1 MSMLTDVLRQAVD
14 AGASDVHIKRDTPPL
29 FRIEKNLGTA
39 PFEPISIEQI
49 NAIVSEILPSYLVD
63 EYQKT
68 HEVDFSHREEGVGR
82 FRISLYTGEGF
93 PVLAMRYV
101 KDKIPDL
108 EDLNLPPI
116 LETLVEERNG
126 IIILSGTTGCGKST
140 TLASLIE
147 LINIGQSR
155 RIITVEDPIEYAFE
169 DKKSIVTQREVGLDT
184 ESFSSALKR
193 VLRQDPDVILIGEM
207 RDTDSVRTGITAA
220 ETGHLVFT
228 ALHSGTAAS
237 AVPRILDMFP
247 SDEQDQVRMALA
259 NNLRAVVCQRL
270 VPTIGGGLIPAAEI
284 MFNTPTVKKILIK
297 NELRLLGAAIE
308 AGGENGMQ
316 NFNQALYK
324 FVKAGVVSESDGMRF
339 APNPDSLQMNL
350 RGIFLDE
357 GRKILSSL

>member
-1 MSMLTDVLRQAVD
+1 M
-14 AGASDVHIKRDTPPL
+14 
-29 FRIEKNLGTA
+29 
-39 PFEPISIEQI
+39 
-49 NAIVSEILPSYLVD
+49 
-63 EYQKT
+63 
-68 HEVDFSHREEGVGR
+68 
-82 FRISLYTGEGF
+82 
-93 PVLAMRYV
+93 
-101 KDKIPDL
+101 
-108 EDLNLPPI
+108 
-116 LETLVEERNG
+116 
-126 IIILSGTTGCGKST
+126 
-140 TLASLIE
+140 
-147 LINIGQSR
+147 
-155 RIITVEDPIEYAFE
+155 EDPIEYAFE
-169 DKKSIVTQREVGLDT
+169 DKKSVVTQREVGLDT

-228 ALHSGTAAS
+228 TLHSGTAAA

-247 SDEQDQVRMALA
+247 ADEQDQVRMALA

-270 VPTIGGGLIPAAEI
+270 VPTIGGGLIPA
-284 MFNTPTVKKILIK
+284 K

-324 FVKAGVVSESDGMRF
+324 FVKAGVVSETDGMRF

>member
-1 MSMLTDVLRQAVD
+1 MSMLTEVLRQAVE

-29 FRIEKNLGTA
+29 FRIEKKLGPA

-49 NAIVSEILPSYLVD
+49 NAIVDEILPEYLR
-63 EYQKT
+63 EQFQKA

-101 KDKIPDL
+101 KDKIPALD
-108 EDLNLPPI
+108 DLNLPPI
-116 LETLVEERNG
+116 LETLIDERNG

-147 LINIGQSR
+147 LINIRQSR

-169 DKKSIVTQREVGLDT
+169 DKKSVVTQREVGLDT

-228 ALHSGTAAS
+228 TLHSGTAAA

-247 SDEQDQVRMALA
+247 ADEQDQVRMALA

-324 FVKAGVVSESDGMRF
+324 FVKAGVVSETDGMRF